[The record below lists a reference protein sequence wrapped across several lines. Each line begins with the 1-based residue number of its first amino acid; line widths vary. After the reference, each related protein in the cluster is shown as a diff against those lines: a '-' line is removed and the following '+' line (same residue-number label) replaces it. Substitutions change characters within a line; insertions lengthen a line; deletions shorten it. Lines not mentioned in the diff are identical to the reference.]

1 MSIFRDI
8 MDKIFHHGSSAAQA
22 GTTAQAG
29 GTATAAQPGGSTQSP
44 AQQSQTGTAASTAD
58 AATPRMQS
66 VDVEEV
72 LVQMSSRKSG
82 DLNWR
87 TSIVDLLKL
96 LDLDSSLAARKS
108 LANELNVHAAAD
120 GTAEQNVA
128 LHRAVMDK
136 LAENGGKVPESLK
149 H

>member
-1 MSIFRDI
+1 MMSIFRDI
-8 MDKIFHHGSSAAQA
+8 MNKIFHHGSDTAQA
-22 GTTAQAG
+22 TTTAQAG
-29 GTATAAQPGGSTQSP
+29 GGAGQPGTSSQSP
-44 AQQSQTGTAASTAD
+44 GQQSQTGTATSTG
-58 AATPRMQS
+58 AAAAPRMQI
-66 VDVEEV
+66 VDVELV
-72 LVQMSSRKSG
+72 LTQMASRKSS

-108 LANELNVHAAAD
+108 LANELNVHTAAD